1 LIWLIFLFVF
11 AWFIILITDVFS
23 IAGAQS
29 KEYMYPRAH
38 RLMRALTW
46 MFGSGVLAVGLW
58 LALGFL
64 GVSAAREWIEGGLG
78 AIAFPTLFMGL
89 TVSVA
94 TLAMTGARFRYAASI
109 ENHGNDTKSKL
120 LIKSM
125 ADPGFA
131 ARQGQA
137 IIVSTGAVL
146 VWLAE
151 RALWPAQPAET
162 GEVTAGVGIAVGAAF
177 VLAFASLVAERIVNA
192 FPEPQLPEVPSIRRL
207 LLFST
212 GVLAVAACLEIGHG
226 AGLTWVRW
234 LICAVI
240 WVPGLILLE
249 LTVRALGRLFLPPP
263 LPSAATAV
271 TDSLIASVITGG
283 PRAPGTLLRTH
294 FGLDFSRSWALAF
307 VMKALLPAA
316 FGTGLLCWILSGVKL
331 IDLDQ
336 RGVYERFGAPV
347 GVLGPGLH
355 LIMPWPLGRLR
366 PVEYGAV
373 HSVAIGVD
381 QAEPDDMTPVAAE
394 TPAPLTLNR
403 LWETSHPGQAYYLV
417 PSTGTG
423 PEGFQEIAT
432 EIRVLYRVGLSDSA
446 ALDSVYRVADPEALI
461 RGEGGRLVLRFF
473 NSRTLE
479 AVIGARRENMAGAL
493 RDQLAADIDSR
504 HAGIDIVSVLIE
516 EIHPPAGA
524 AAAYHAVQA
533 AEINSK
539 ATIYDEQA
547 KAELTAG
554 TAKQQ
559 AYQLTSASDAKAG
572 EIRRVANAAG
582 YRFDADRRAV
592 GTGGKAYLLERFYNN
607 LDTALSKIPITI
619 FDHRL
624 NQADGPILDL
634 RATAGSIEAGKA
646 AAPPPVIPG
655 IETGH

>member
-1 LIWLIFLFVF
+1 MIWLIFIFVF
-11 AWFIILITDVFS
+11 AWYIILITDVFS

-29 KEYMYPRAH
+29 KEYVYPRAH

-46 MFGSGVLAVGLW
+46 LFGSAVLAVGLW

-94 TLAMTGARFRYAASI
+94 TLALTGARFRYAVSV
-109 ENHGNDTKSKL
+109 ENQGTETQSRL
-120 LIKSM
+120 LIKAM
-125 ADPGFA
+125 AGPGFV

-151 RALWPAQPAET
+151 RALWPAQPSQSA
-162 GEVTAGVGIAVGAAF
+162 EVTAGVGIAVGAAF
-177 VLAFASLVAERIVNA
+177 ALAFASLVAERIVNA
-192 FPEPQLPEVPSIRRL
+192 FPEPQLPEAPSIRRL

-212 GVLAVAACLEIGHG
+212 LVLVVGACLEIGHG

-240 WVPGLILLE
+240 WLPGLIVLE

-263 LPSAATAV
+263 LPSTATAV
-271 TDSLIASVITGG
+271 TDSLLASVITGG

-355 LIMPWPLGRLR
+355 VLMPWPLGRLR
-366 PVEYGAV
+366 PVEYGAI

-381 QAEPDDMTPVAAE
+381 QTEPDDMTQVDAE
-394 TPAPLTLNR
+394 TPAPFALNR

-417 PSTGTG
+417 PSAGTG

-446 ALDSVYRVADPEALI
+446 ALQSVYTVADPESLI
-461 RGEGGRLVLRFF
+461 RDEAGRLVLRFF
-473 NSRTLE
+473 SSRKLE
-479 AVIGARRENMAGAL
+479 TVIGADRQNVAPAL

-504 HAGIDIVSVLIE
+504 HAGIEIVSVLIE

-533 AEINSK
+533 AEINSL

-554 TAKQQ
+554 TAQQQ
-559 AYQLTSASDAKAG
+559 AHQMTSASDAKAD
-572 EIRRVANAAG
+572 EITRVANAAG
-582 YRFDADRRAV
+582 YRFDADRRAFAPA
-592 GTGGKAYLLERFYNN
+592 GR
-607 LDTALSKIPITI
+607 LSAGAVLQQSR
-619 FDHRL
+619 H
-624 NQADGPILDL
+624 GPVEDSGDDL
-634 RATAGSIEAGKA
+634 RSPAQLSRRPHSRSTRDCWKHRIW
-646 AAPPPVIPG
+646 
-655 IETGH
+655 